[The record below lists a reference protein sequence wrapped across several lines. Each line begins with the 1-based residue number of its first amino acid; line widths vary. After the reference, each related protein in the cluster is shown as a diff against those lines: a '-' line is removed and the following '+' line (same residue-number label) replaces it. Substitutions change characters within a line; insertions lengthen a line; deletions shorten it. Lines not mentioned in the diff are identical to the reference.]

1 MPRNK
6 IGQGKRRGLGA
17 GVAELEPVQG
27 NFCLPSRLAHPW
39 GAHAGEPG
47 RRGRC
52 LFPPLP
58 PCAVTAPVMWSHNSL
73 LPGCS
78 SHFFPSLLRP
88 GRSRGAPCSWALHS
102 PLGLPYIPSTPC
114 KSSSNNPNLSAV
126 FCWNAENYSDI

>member
-52 LFPPLP
+52 LFPPP
-58 PCAVTAPVMWSHNSL
+58 PHHP
-73 LPGCS
+73 
-78 SHFFPSLLRP
+78 
-88 GRSRGAPCSWALHS
+88 
-102 PLGLPYIPSTPC
+102 TPFHC
-114 KSSSNNPNLSAV
+114 V
-126 FCWNAENYSDI
+126 FGIRKIEYYSMVI